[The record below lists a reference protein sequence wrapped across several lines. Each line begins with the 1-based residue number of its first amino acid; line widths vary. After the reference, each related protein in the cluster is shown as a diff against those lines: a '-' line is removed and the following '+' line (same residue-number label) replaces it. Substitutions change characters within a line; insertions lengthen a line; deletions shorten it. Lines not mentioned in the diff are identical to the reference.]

1 MTNLSTQR
9 TILLVFGFAIVLL
22 ASGSSVRA
30 ADLGIEPNI
39 AAPPASN
46 ERIPRLGQGFVWPP
60 SYWNQMNDSAPATT
74 LEAPYQQT
82 DPLPIP

>member
-1 MTNLSTQR
+1 MR
-9 TILLVFGFAIVLL
+9 TILLALGFAIVLL

-39 AAPPASN
+39 AAPPAAN
-46 ERIPRLGQGFVWPP
+46 ERFPRPGQGFVWPP
-60 SYWNQMNDSAPATT
+60 SYWNQMNDPAPATP
-74 LEAPYQQT
+74 LEAPYRQT